1 MIYSPRHHTLF
12 SGSDDTLI
20 SYFESRAR
28 SSTQHYNVSIL
39 RQHVKGVMAL
49 ELSRNDSLLFS
60 AGKDSKI
67 CMYSVRGP
75 KDVRFLYQDESQ
87 KKDIVRTLKSCSRG
101 HFLFSGGY
109 DQKIRVWR
117 VNKRE
122 FYLLQHLW
130 HHSSTIMDIYVSRN
144 SQHMLSCG
152 KDEKVIVWKINDRY
166 KKGKAPRPDEVEFEV
181 IKIREIKD
189 NNNFVYVMAVDSQE
203 EVVVTGSADFSLVV
217 YDFKRIT
224 NQKEGRGQWRNKGGR
239 GIERDDWS
247 RFKSGGRKREDEWK
261 DSERVVNHKNTS
273 SKKTG
278 NLLTWEKNSLTDKG
292 DMLDNQISKLLEN
305 LKVKQSDKKK
315 GDVEG
320 MADPK
325 KQRGQTRK
333 EGKKPKDTPT
343 HKKTS
348 QEKSISDLE
357 DKSGFSKEDRE
368 AEMMIFD
375 IMDQMTNTDDN
386 QSETV
391 SSSSMVVEKLQE
403 KNFGKKQ
410 GPERLIVSGN
420 TEVETDLKFR
430 EGLKGV
436 EQEGEVEVE
445 AEFESEED
453 VEADSVGEPEPED
466 DPQAVEEVEEEEEEE
481 EAEAEAEEEE
491 AEAEEVEEEAEEVEE
506 EAEEETETEGIM
518 VWIFESNMNR
528 LLKKI
533 NRFRVK

>member
-1 MIYSPRHHTLF
+1 MIYSPRHGTLF

-20 SYFESRAR
+20 SYFESSAR

-130 HHSSTIMDIYVSRN
+130 HHSSTIMDIHVSRN

-166 KKGKAPRPDEVEFEV
+166 KKGRAPKPGEVEFEV

-189 NNNFVYVMAVDSQE
+189 NDNFVYVMAVDSQE
-203 EVVVTGSADFSLVV
+203 GVVVTGSADFSLVV
-217 YDFKRIT
+217 YDFRRIT
-224 NQKEGRGQWRNKGGR
+224 NQKEERGQWRKKAGR
-239 GIERDDWS
+239 GIDRDDWTRS
-247 RFKSGGRKREDEWK
+247 GSGGRNRREEWK
-261 DSERVVNHKNTS
+261 DSERVVNHRTTS

-305 LKVKQSDKKK
+305 LKIKQSDMTK
-315 GDVEG
+315 GV
-320 MADPK
+320 ADPK
-325 KQRGQTRK
+325 KQRDETRK
-333 EGKKPKDTPT
+333 EGRKPKDTQT
-343 HKKTS
+343 RKKTS
-348 QEKSISDLE
+348 QGKSISDLE
-357 DKSGFSKEDRE
+357 DKSSYSRDDRE

-375 IMDQMTNTDDN
+375 IMDQMSNTDDN

-391 SSSSMVVEKLQE
+391 SSNSMVVDKSREKD
-403 KNFGKKQ
+403 FGKKQ
-410 GPERLIVSGN
+410 GPESHIVSAN
-420 TEVETDLKFR
+420 TELVTDLNSG
-430 EGLKGV
+430 EGLKEIEQEGEAECESGV
-436 EQEGEVEVE
+436 EREEDIEADSVVEPEVEDEDEDEAEAEGEREGEVEVE
-445 AEFESEED
+445 
-453 VEADSVGEPEPED
+453 G
-466 DPQAVEEVEEEEEEE
+466 
-481 EAEAEAEEEE
+481 EAEAEI
-491 AEAEEVEEEAEEVEE
+491 
-506 EAEEETETEGIM
+506 ETETEGIM
-518 VWIFESNMNR
+518 VWVLESN
-528 LLKKI
+528 I
-533 NRFRVK
+533 NRKLKMIDKFRME